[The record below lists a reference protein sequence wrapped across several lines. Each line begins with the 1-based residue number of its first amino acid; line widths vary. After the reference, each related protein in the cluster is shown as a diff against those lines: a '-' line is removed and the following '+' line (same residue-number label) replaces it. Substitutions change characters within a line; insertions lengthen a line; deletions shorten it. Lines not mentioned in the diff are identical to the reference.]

1 MELTQKLGRYEP
13 IVADFDGF
21 MASARQPLPRVI
33 WANPLKRDI
42 ESIGAD
48 ICTICPQATRLNW
61 TENGWRLP
69 SDAQPGRWL
78 SHVIGEIFGQE
89 EASMLAADMLDAQ
102 PGESILDM
110 CAAPGGKS
118 ARIAVKMNDRGHLV
132 ANEKKHGR
140 IGGLR
145 WNLNRLGITC
155 ATVNHDDALRLK
167 TPEVLFDRV
176 LVDAPCSCEGTTRK
190 SQSRDPLISAQER
203 DTLTQVQVGLLRKA
217 IELAKPGGRIIYSTC
232 TYAPEENEG
241 VLDRIDRSKVALEPL
256 NIPEGFRV
264 TPGITTWQE
273 KAYREDVSHSARVWP
288 HLNDTGGFFIAQL
301 RRL

>member
-13 IVADFDGF
+13 IVDNFEAFI
-21 MASARQPLPRVI
+21 ASAHQPLPRVI
-33 WANPLKRDI
+33 WANSLKRDI

-48 ICTICPQATRLNW
+48 IHAMSSKAKRLNW
-61 TENGWRLP
+61 TRNGWRLP
-69 SDAQPGRWL
+69 PDTQPGRWL

-102 PGESILDM
+102 PGDKVLDM

-118 ARIAVKMNDRGHLV
+118 ARIAVKMNDQGHLV

-145 WNLNRLGITC
+145 WNLNRMGITC

-167 TPEVLFDRV
+167 TPELLFDRI

-217 IELAKPGGRIIYSTC
+217 IELAKPGARIIYSTC

-241 VLDRIDRSKVALEPL
+241 VVDRVDRSKIALEPL
-256 NIPEGFRV
+256 KIPKGFRV
-264 TPGITTWQE
+264 MPGITDWQGQ
-273 KAYREDVSHSARVWP
+273 AYRKDVSHSARVWP

-301 RRL
+301 RRI